1 MSTADDGERLD
12 SIEAA
17 LLKRWPETRIQPSL
31 DRINL
36 LADALG
42 SPQLSYPTI
51 HIAGTNGK
59 TSTSRMVDS
68 LLFELGLRTGRFTSP
83 HLESFLERIS
93 INGESIS
100 PAGMIATYND
110 IALYLDLVDGRS
122 QHPVSFFE
130 AMTALA
136 FVAFAEFPVDVGIF
150 ECGMGGEWDATNV
163 LSSAVSVITPIG
175 LDHTE
180 YLGSTLTKIAETKSG
195 IIKPNSFAV
204 LARQEPEV
212 ALVLMKK
219 CAQVEAIPLREGI
232 EFSLVHRAV
241 AVGGQMLDIQG
252 VNGRYS
258 DIFLPLHGAH
268 QGSNAAVALAAVE
281 AMMGKEKLDE
291 DVLRNAFAQV
301 ASPGRCEILMR
312 EPTVMVDA
320 AHNPHGAIALVET
333 LTAEFDFASL
343 IAVVAPMGDKDVA
356 GILTTL
362 ARLEP
367 LLEKVILTKNS
378 SVRAAPLSQLKSLAD
393 EIFGGNRTMVIPT
406 LGEAILAAMQLA
418 KMNNDITD
426 GNCAIIIT
434 GSVVTAGE
442 SKTFIRQLSKKLTT
456 EKSDE
461 MRD

>member
-59 TSTSRMVDS
+59 TSTSRMIDC

-93 INGESIS
+93 INGDPIS

-110 IALYLDLVDGRS
+110 MALYLDLADSRS

-163 LSSAVSVITPIG
+163 VSSAVAVITPIG

-180 YLGSTLTKIAETKSG
+180 YLGSTIAEIAETKSG
-195 IIKPNSFAV
+195 IIKVNSFAV

-212 ALVLMKK
+212 ALVLMKR
-219 CAQVEAIPLREGI
+219 CAQMEALPLREGI

-241 AVGGQMLDIQG
+241 AVGGQMINIQG
-252 VNGRYS
+252 VNGLYS

-281 AMMGKEKLDE
+281 AMMGEEKLDE
-291 DVLRNAFAQV
+291 DVVRNAFARV
-301 ASPGRCEILMR
+301 RSPGRCEILMR
-312 EPTVMVDA
+312 KPTVMVDA
-320 AHNPHGAIALVET
+320 AHNPHGATALVET
-333 LTAEFDFASL
+333 LKHEFDFSSL
-343 IAVVAPMGDKDVA
+343 IVVVAPMGDKDIA

-362 ARLEP
+362 ATLET
-367 LLEKVILTKNS
+367 LIDKVILTKNS
-378 SVRAAPLSQLKSLAD
+378 STRAAPLDLLRSLAD
-393 EIFGGNRTMVIPT
+393 EIFGSDRVRVIPT
-406 LGEAILAAMQLA
+406 LGEAITESIQLA
-418 KMNNDITD
+418 KIDNDIND
-426 GNCAIIIT
+426 GNCAVIIT
-434 GSVVTAGE
+434 GSVVSVGE
-442 SKTFIRQLSKKLTT
+442 SKTFIRQMSKELSR